1 MWANYFGRIS
11 LGTVRGLSLPIL
23 LLFAAAGAPFFGYLY
38 DYTGSYDLSLTL
50 FVAVQVLCAGLTLL
64 IRRPVKQGGRG
75 AGRAVGR
82 SQV

>member
-64 IRRPVKQGGRG
+64 IRRPVKRGGYG
-75 AGRAVGR
+75 ADKAAGHP
-82 SQV
+82 QV